1 MRSVNRAWAAFLLL
15 SLLSV
20 AANAETTIDD
30 AALSALQSVV
40 ASQSEE
46 QKARYSYRNPVE
58 TLRFFE
64 VIPGMTVIEGLP
76 GSGWYTRILVA
87 YLGDEGTLIAAHHA
101 DEAWQALRP
110 TRDLDWEAERIENTR
125 TWTQRTAGGIAAGT
139 GITLNSYQFSKM
151 PQVFNGTVDRVLF
164 FRMLHNLQELGDEY
178 VTAAIAESYR
188 ALKPGGIVG
197 VVQHRAPET
206 SSDSW
211 ANGDA
216 GYLKPSRVIAAF
228 RAAGF
233 LLIDESELNANPHDQ
248 PTEADVVWR
257 LPPTLRNATEG
268 TP

>member
-1 MRSVNRAWAAFLLL
+1 M
-15 SLLSV
+15 V
-20 AANAETTIDD
+20 ANQT
-30 AALSALQSVV
+30 
-40 ASQSEE
+40 EE
-46 QKARYSYRNPVE
+46 HKARSSYRNPVE
-58 TLRFFE
+58 TLSFFE
-64 VIPGMTVIEGLP
+64 VAPGMTVIEGLP
-76 GSGWYTRILVA
+76 GGGWYTRILVP
-87 YLGDEGTLIAAHHA
+87 YLGGEGTLIAAHHA

-110 TRDLDWEAERIENTR
+110 TRDLDWEAERIENAR

-151 PQVFNGTVDRVLF
+151 PHVFEGTVDRVLF
-164 FRMLHNLQELGDEY
+164 FRMMHNLQEVGDQY
-178 VTAAIAESYR
+178 VAAAIEESYR

-228 RAAGF
+228 HAAGF
-233 LLIDESELNANPHDQ
+233 YLVDSSELNANPNDQ

-257 LPPTLRNATEG
+257 LPPTLRDVTEG
-268 TP
+268 TPEYEAMLVIGESDRMTLKFRKPE